1 MAIGVFVPGPADIK
15 VGSGTGGALEEL
27 GYTARGADVRI
38 QGYSVDVP
46 GDQNGGEQGPPIE
59 IEHLGTSAIVR
70 IELTKFDKAVL
81 DKLKAGLRG
90 ITPAAVPD
98 AGTLVFADA
107 RHFQLLID
115 SPGDPHWFPRAT
127 LVKQP
132 KEYNVGTLYQRAVVE
147 FECFRDPTT
156 KVLYNTSYASTST
169 TAAATSTTAGG

>member
-15 VGSGTGGALEEL
+15 VGTGTGGALEEL
-27 GYTARGADVRI
+27 GYTARGADVRL
-38 QGYSVDVP
+38 QGYAVDVP

-59 IEHLGTSAIVR
+59 IAHLGNSAIVR
-70 IELTKFDKAVL
+70 IELTKFDKSVL
-81 DKLKAGLRG
+81 DKLKAGLRDV
-90 ITPAAVPD
+90 TPGAIPG
-98 AGTLVFADA
+98 AGTLVFAGA

-115 SPGDPHWFPRAT
+115 SVGDPHWFPRAT
-127 LVKQP
+127 LAKEP

-147 FECFRDPTT
+147 FLCYRDPTS